1 MAKIYIN
8 TYFSTGRRFDAEGN
22 LNNWWDTDTAEKY
35 VEKTQCI
42 INQYGNYT
50 DESVGME
57 LNGVNTQGENIAD
70 NAGFKQ
76 AYRAYG
82 KYHKVDFSPI
92 SCKKHHSTL
101 EMNTFKV
108 MLLFL
113 ISLRSIINLAHD
125 FKCPFLDIEITII
138 DMIQITH
145 TMKIY

>member
-1 MAKIYIN
+1 MKANSIYKN
-8 TYFSTGRRFDAEGN
+8 TYFSIGRRFDAEGN
-22 LNNWWDTDTAEKY
+22 LNNWWDTETAEKY

-82 KYHKVDFSPI
+82 KYH
-92 SCKKHHSTL
+92 CL
-101 EMNTFKV
+101 GN
-108 MLLFL
+108 
-113 ISLRSIINLAHD
+113 
-125 FKCPFLDIEITII
+125 
-138 DMIQITH
+138 
-145 TMKIY
+145 

>member
-1 MAKIYIN
+1 MKANSIYKN
-8 TYFSTGRRFDAEGN
+8 TYFFSIGRRFDAEGN
-22 LNNWWDTDTAEKY
+22 LNNWWDTETAEKY

-82 KYHKVDFSPI
+82 KYH
-92 SCKKHHSTL
+92 CL
-101 EMNTFKV
+101 GN
-108 MLLFL
+108 
-113 ISLRSIINLAHD
+113 
-125 FKCPFLDIEITII
+125 
-138 DMIQITH
+138 
-145 TMKIY
+145 